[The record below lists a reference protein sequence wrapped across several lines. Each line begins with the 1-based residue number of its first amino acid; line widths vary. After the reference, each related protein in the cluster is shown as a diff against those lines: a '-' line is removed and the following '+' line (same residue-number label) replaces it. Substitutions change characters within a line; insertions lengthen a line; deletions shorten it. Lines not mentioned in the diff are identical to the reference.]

1 MSDFRVDPTAPIS
14 VSRLNDPSHRCTHEP
29 QSPIRNHSA
38 STEPLAIDSARRT
51 RFRPR
56 IGQKPTRTAPS
67 ATIAYPNRTIGN
79 SRVSCRREQPHQ
91 PSEANPFLLQRPSKC
106 SQKEPQPNP
115 MSVALPAPP
124 TRRKVPEYARN
135 SREHVKL
142 HIGGPSRRVGG
153 PSRRGPLMIC
163 AVSRGGAGRSVAERA
178 NGSLRNQYQRLA
190 GRLTFRCRSLSL

>member
-67 ATIAYPNRTIGN
+67 ATIAYPNRTISN
-79 SRVSCRREQPHQ
+79 CRVSCRREQPHRL
-91 PSEANPFLLQRPSKC
+91 SEANPFLLQRPSKC

-115 MSVALPAPP
+115 MSVALPAPANAP
-124 TRRKVPEYARN
+124 QSSRICAN
-135 SREHVKL
+135 SREHLKL
-142 HIGGPSRRVGG
+142 HIGG

-163 AVSRGGAGRSVAERA
+163 AVSRGGAGQSVAERA